1 MFEPAGIIHWN
12 KSYVVPL
19 GSTIKLYCL
28 VIGFPMPLIVWRKNR
43 LVVLAT
49 GVNGYNMTNESQLV
63 LRNVSMATSGKYECL
78 AANIFGMDSEITF
91 VTVTSL
97 YEITSVSHTSLASA
111 SHTSLTSISQT
122 SLTSISHTSASHTSL
137 TSISQTSLTSV
148 SHTSASSTTLTSFR
162 VESST
167 STTPILSV
175 YDPHTLTYPTK
186 FHLILLLTIYFVTLF
201 MTVILGLIIYMRNR
215 YCYRYIYRR

>member
-1 MFEPAGIIHWN
+1 MFEPAGIIQWN

-19 GSTIKLYCL
+19 GSTIELYCL
-28 VIGFPMPLIVWRKNR
+28 VMGFPMPLIVWRKNG
-43 LVVLAT
+43 LIVFAT
-49 GVNGYNMTNESQLV
+49 GYNMTNQSRLV
-63 LRNVSMATSGKYECL
+63 LCNVSMATSGQYECL

-97 YEITSVSHTSLASA
+97 YEITSVSHTSL
-111 SHTSLTSISQT
+111 TSISQT
-122 SLTSISHTSASHTSL
+122 SLTSISQTSA
-137 TSISQTSLTSV
+137 

-167 STTPILSV
+167 STTPIVSV
-175 YDPHTLTYPTK
+175 YDPQTLTYPTK

-201 MTVILGLIIYMRNR
+201 VTVIWD
-215 YCYRYIYRR
+215 

>member
-1 MFEPAGIIHWN
+1 MFEPAGIIQWN

-19 GSTIKLYCL
+19 GSTTELYCL
-28 VIGFPMPLIVWRKNR
+28 VMGFPMPSIVWRYWHKNER
-43 LVVLAT
+43 IVYAT
-49 GVNGYNMTNESQLV
+49 GVNGYKMTYQSRLV
-63 LRNVSMATSGKYECL
+63 LHNVSMATSGKYECL

-97 YEITSVSHTSLASA
+97 YEITSVSHTSL
-111 SHTSLTSISQT
+111 TSISQ
-122 SLTSISHTSASHTSL
+122 TSASHTSL
-137 TSISQTSLTSV
+137 TSISQTSASHTSLTSA
-148 SHTSASSTTLTSFR
+148 SHTSASSTALTSFR

-175 YDPHTLTYPTK
+175 YDPQTSTFPTK
-186 FHLILLLTIYFVTLF
+186 FHVILLLTIYFVTLF
-201 MTVILGLIIYMRNR
+201 VTVILGLIIYMRNR